1 MAEAKL
7 TFAADLLWC
16 TKSGR
21 VGVKL
26 LQLSAK
32 GEAATSAPLLPVERA
47 AKLGCGDELKDAPN
61 GVRGG
66 FAALPRHIATSSKLS
81 LSARSWPRRPLPKCM
96 SSDRGAAKHK
106 LSSFGAAGDIVRR
119 KARFSR
125 MSMSMATLTG
135 PVCLSLAT
143 TMQARPFFQTKSK
156 LRREQGIFVISGCGK
171 G

>member
-125 MSMSMATLTG
+125 MSMSMATTDL
-135 PVCLSLAT
+135 CLSLAT
-143 TMQARPFFQTKSK
+143 TPQAVPFFQIATRTRPRTLKSS
-156 LRREQGIFVISGCGK
+156 QGLV
-171 G
+171 

>member
-32 GEAATSAPLLPVERA
+32 GEAATSAPLLPVDRA

-125 MSMSMATLTG
+125 MSMSMATG
-135 PVCLSLAT
+135 LSVSHLP
-143 TMQARPFFQTKSK
+143 RLCKPGRFFK
-156 LRREQGIFVISGCGK
+156 LRREQGICFFEISDCGK
-171 G
+171 A

>member
-47 AKLGCGDELKDAPN
+47 AKIGCGEELKDAPN

-66 FAALPRHIATSSKLS
+66 FAALPRHNATSSKLS

-125 MSMSMATLTG
+125 MSMSMATACSLTATRSTRL
-135 PVCLSLAT
+135 CLHGLKAV
-143 TMQARPFFQTKSK
+143 FSK
-156 LRREQGIFVISGCGK
+156 CRREQACQ
-171 G
+171 